1 MVTSN
6 RHPPGSYDVTVSSSP
21 CCQVLQ
27 YCTGNSTTNHGRMAA
42 EAQARLNVCLRDI
55 ISFYEQAGIDAKSVA
70 MLESFI
76 DRHLPFDFLSLAEG
90 FGKCMAFI
98 DHDTLIALLV
108 KAFSTLIDGFTIER
122 RGIAKKHRILMEDK
136 KADPAVIARLEN
148 LMADIDAR
156 KQTAEM
162 TLQRLK
168 VMNMVPAALFRD
180 PKFEPYAYYQ
190 NIRAQHWREAAE
202 AREATMQHKKKRE
215 SERTVS

>member
-1 MVTSN
+1 MKVVWRLPCDCSGQL
-6 RHPPGSYDVTVSSSP
+6 PAVSSRSVP
-21 CCQVLQ
+21 AQRLHYLESFC
-27 YCTGNSTTNHGRMAA
+27 YGRNMAA

-55 ISFYEQAGIDAKSVA
+55 ISFYEHAGIDAKSLA

-98 DHDTLIALLV
+98 NHDELIALLI
-108 KAFSTLIDGFTIER
+108 KAFSTLIDGFVVER
-122 RGIAKKHRILMEDK
+122 KGIAKKHKNLLEDK

-148 LMADIDAR
+148 LMADLDSR

-162 TLQRLK
+162 TNQRLK

-180 PKFEPYAYYQ
+180 PKFEPYEYYQ
-190 NIRAQHWREAAE
+190 KVRATHWREAAE
-202 AREATMQHKKKRE
+202 AREAAAPHKKKRE
-215 SERTVS
+215 SERTA